1 MFEIVVT
8 LTFASVM
15 LLFMT
20 YPATLIVNFIEKQ
33 ITINQNIRNILLV
46 LVTIFLSLLI
56 ALFLRYA

>member
-20 YPATLIVNFIEKQ
+20 YPATLIVNFLEKKIN
-33 ITINQNIRNILLV
+33 ITPKMRNRWLV
-46 LVTIFLSLLI
+46 IVTIFLSLLI